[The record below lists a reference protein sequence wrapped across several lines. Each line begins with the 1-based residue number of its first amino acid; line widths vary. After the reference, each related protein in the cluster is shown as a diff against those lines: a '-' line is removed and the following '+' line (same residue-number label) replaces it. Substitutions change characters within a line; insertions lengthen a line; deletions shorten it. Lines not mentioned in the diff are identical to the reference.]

1 MTGKDFVYLAM
12 ARDWLSGAGL
22 RVFIPVVAAAVSDEL
37 AAQFFEFANEIGSLH
52 EEMESSATRRMLGIA
67 PLVRSR

>member
-1 MTGKDFVYLAM
+1 
-12 ARDWLSGAGL
+12 
-22 RVFIPVVAAAVSDEL
+22 VAAAVSDEL